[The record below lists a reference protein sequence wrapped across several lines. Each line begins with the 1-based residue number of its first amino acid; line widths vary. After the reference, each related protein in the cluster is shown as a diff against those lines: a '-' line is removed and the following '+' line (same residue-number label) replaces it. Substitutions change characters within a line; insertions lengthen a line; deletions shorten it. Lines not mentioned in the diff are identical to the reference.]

1 MYEQFN
7 CRKQYFLTEILYAL
21 SYHVHTREVNFYENQ
36 KERGNTHL
44 VTRFRESDADLRDIP

>member
-7 CRKQYFLTEILYAL
+7 CHKQYFLTEILYAL

-44 VTRFRESDADLRDIP
+44 VTRFR